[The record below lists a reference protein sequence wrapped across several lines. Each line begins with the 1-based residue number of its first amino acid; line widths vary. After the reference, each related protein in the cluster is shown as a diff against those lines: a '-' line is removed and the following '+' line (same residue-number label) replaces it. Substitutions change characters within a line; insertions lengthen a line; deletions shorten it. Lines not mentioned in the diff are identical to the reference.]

1 MAYKKKLETPQHNSN
16 IEILTVLLSM
26 NELLDSLNRRQIAM
40 EAMMQDFI
48 KQQRTSIR
56 ITTFGLRSTIPFGK
70 YAGHSVKTVCRM
82 NPNYIHWMIGNI
94 PRISFEREVFELLE
108 LLDA

>member
-26 NELLDSLNRRQIAM
+26 NELLDNLNKRQIAM

-48 KQQRTSIR
+48 KQQRTSTR
-56 ITTFGLRSTIPFGK
+56 ITTFGLRSTLPFGK
-70 YAGHSVKTVCRM
+70 YQGFTVKNVCRI
-82 NPNYIHWMIGNI
+82 NPGYIHWLLKNV